1 MNSKQ
6 VGDISEVAVK
16 KFLLEQGFS
25 VLDTV
30 GDNDRYDLVYEKEE
44 EFYRV
49 QVKTGRYK
57 NGKILFDC
65 ENKTT
70 ENGKVV
76 KKQYTKKDIDFFFV
90 YYPESE
96 KIFKIPVSE
105 APSSRMEI
113 RVEEAKQDDP
123 RINWASD
130 YQVSP

>member
-1 MNSKQ
+1 MNTKKI
-6 VGDISEVAVK
+6 GDISEIAVSK
-16 KFLLEQGFS
+16 YLLEQGYT

-30 GDNDRYDLVYEKEE
+30 GDNDRYDIVFEDSNY
-44 EFYRV
+44 FHRV

-70 ENGKVV
+70 QNGKVV
-76 KKQYTKKDIDFFFV
+76 KKQYTEEDIDFFFV
-90 YYPESE
+90 YHPESE
-96 KIFKIPVSE
+96 RIFKIPISE

-113 RVEEAKQDDP
+113 RVEEAEQDDP